1 MDGEETQPP
10 QTEQPEQVDPAPAD
24 DAVAAS
30 NNGDVPASEGAM
42 DGEQAEDAEHA
53 SGEDAEET
61 VAIDYSH
68 DQRVCWM
75 VECLNKL
82 DEFNI
87 SKLSN
92 DKLQKFFDFL
102 ENFDYLKFFVWLNN
116 EGNVEISYDSAPK
129 FFELNIPVEQ
139 YQVAFFI
146 KRSGKEQ
153 ITISRIDQQLIS
165 GQIEDNPLDDLL

>member
-1 MDGEETQPP
+1 
-10 QTEQPEQVDPAPAD
+10 
-24 DAVAAS
+24 
-30 NNGDVPASEGAM
+30 
-42 DGEQAEDAEHA
+42 
-53 SGEDAEET
+53 
-61 VAIDYSH
+61 
-68 DQRVCWM
+68 M